1 VDRLLVSGI
10 DSLAGGNLALALA
23 DRCEVLGLA
32 AAGLEAQGV
41 RTARLETQEPD
52 EIAAFVDDWQP
63 HWIVHCGP
71 LSSSSW
77 DPAPRAEEA
86 EREPAVVARLAEAAE
101 RTGARLTVVSS
112 DAVFCGP
119 RMFHDE
125 SSAAASPAPRARWVL
140 DMERVLQKREA
151 LVVRTHVYGW
161 SFAAEATGFAEL
173 ACDAL
178 ASRAPLAPAM
188 VDGQRHATPILATDL
203 AELLWR
209 ANESR
214 LSGLYHLAGC
224 ERTSPHRFVVELA
237 AAMGTEPPGRTI
249 GDAARP
255 AAWHEETSLSSKLA
269 RRMLAA
275 ATPSV
280 REGIERFVEQ
290 ARNGWRAKWR
300 RSDFASAAAPL
311 AA

>member
-1 VDRLLVSGI
+1 VERLLVSGV

-41 RTARLETQEPD
+41 RTARLDSQEPD
-52 EIAAFVDDWQP
+52 EIAAFVADWHP

-77 DPAPRAEEA
+77 DAGPRAEEA
-86 EREPAVVARLAEAAE
+86 EREPAVVARLADAAE
-101 RTGARLTVVSS
+101 RTGARLTVISS

-125 SSAAASPAPRARWVL
+125 SSAATSPAPRAQWVR

-161 SFAAEATGFAEL
+161 SFTAEPSGFAEL

-178 ASRAPLAPAM
+178 VNRAPLAPAM
-188 VDGQRHATPILATDL
+188 VDGRRHATPILATDL

-209 ANESR
+209 ASESR

-237 AAMGTEPPGRTI
+237 AAMGVEPPRRPSGE
-249 GDAARP
+249 AARLVS
-255 AAWHEETSLSSKLA
+255 WHEETSLSSKRA
-269 RRMLAA
+269 RRMLAV

-280 REGIERFVEQ
+280 GEGIERFVEQ

-300 RSDFASAAAPL
+300 RADFASAAAPL